1 MDVGTTQFSAGKLW
15 VLSCTIQLN
24 IVAGQAHM
32 QAVITPPN
40 GSGLPEQD
48 NHVRHTA
55 ETAKEPLEEHDKEA
69 EGWPVL

>member
-24 IVAGQAHM
+24 ILAGQAHN
-32 QAVITPPN
+32 ASTVITPPN
-40 GSGLPEQD
+40 GSGLPEHD
-48 NHVRHTA
+48 NDVRHTA

-69 EGWPVL
+69 EG